1 MSKPNQKILIVYS
14 DFCDLPTFY
23 EIDCKPSDIAKAWI
37 ACDGLVINNNDEDY
51 SEESYDLVSRMDVP
65 KIDKGSPFGNYFYVV
80 NVGFA
85 L

>member
-1 MSKPNQKILIVYS
+1 MSKPNQKILIVHS

-23 EIDCKPSDIAKAWI
+23 EIDSNDPLAKAWTS
-37 ACDGLVINNNDEDY
+37 CNGLVINNNDEDY
-51 SEESYDLVSRMDVP
+51 SEESYDLVSRMDLR
-65 KIDKGSPFGNYFYVV
+65 KIDPGFLIGDYFYVV